1 MSFVGLVSTTV
12 DIPFAMYMLFTQS
25 DVAPMQ
31 QQNKFIDV
39 IRESVWSRIQFEK
52 ELQLSSFDS
61 LWWHWLRS
69 CLVSNMGTN

>member
-39 IRESVWSRIQFEK
+39 IRESVWSRIQFEN
-52 ELQLSSFDS
+52 ELLPSFDS
-61 LWWHWLRS
+61 LWRHWLRT